1 MRILHL
7 TPGTGSFHCGSC
19 LRDHALIRALRSRGH
34 DAIMAPLYLPLVTD
48 REVSNPELPV
58 RAGGITLYLQEK
70 IPWLRHVPR
79 FLLRW
84 LDSPALLR
92 PAARLMGM
100 TSAKDLG
107 RMTLGALAG
116 EEGNQWPE
124 WRRTLEWIQKDV
136 RPDVI
141 SLSNSLLT
149 GLCPAIERDLRIP
162 VIVSLQGE
170 DSFLDTLI
178 DPYREQCWAAMRANA
193 RSVTRFIA
201 PSQFYADAMSRR
213 LEVDPAKITVIHNG
227 LDVTAFAPAKPD
239 PNWPVIGYFAR
250 MIHGKG
256 LTTLVDAFIDLATRG
271 TLPRLK
277 LKIGGAKTP
286 ADEKYLSGL
295 RSKLKDHGLA
305 ERVEWHPNLSF
316 NDKVKF
322 FRDLTVFSVP
332 ATYGE
337 AFGLYVIEAIASGVP
352 VVQPQHGAF
361 PELIEAT
368 GGGIL
373 CQPENPKALADAL
386 EALLLDGQQREKII
400 STSMTRVRSEF
411 TAMRMAAK
419 FEEALLS
426 LRQ

>member
-1 MRILHL
+1 
-7 TPGTGSFHCGSC
+7 
-19 LRDHALIRALRSRGH
+19 
-34 DAIMAPLYLPLVTD
+34 
-48 REVSNPELPV
+48 
-58 RAGGITLYLQEK
+58 
-70 IPWLRHVPR
+70 
-79 FLLRW
+79 
-84 LDSPALLR
+84 
-92 PAARLMGM
+92 
-100 TSAKDLG
+100 
-107 RMTLGALAG
+107 
-116 EEGNQWPE
+116 
-124 WRRTLEWIQKDV
+124 
-136 RPDVI
+136 
-141 SLSNSLLT
+141 
-149 GLCPAIERDLRIP
+149 
-162 VIVSLQGE
+162 
-170 DSFLDTLI
+170 
-178 DPYREQCWAAMRANA
+178 
-193 RSVTRFIA
+193 
-201 PSQFYADAMSRR
+201 MSRR